1 VLAETD
7 WAVSDFQIE
16 RPKNNY
22 GDYAVNGA
30 FAAAIKTSR
39 PAEEIAAE
47 VANKLDAKRGKEFEK
62 IESKG
67 GYVNF
72 FLSPVYLQNTFGQI
86 VSDQDFGLNRTWGD
100 KLVMVEYTDPNP
112 FKLFHIGHL
121 MSNAIGETIA
131 RLFEASGA
139 KVIKANYQGDV
150 GLHVAMA
157 IWAILEDKN
166 KVPESSESLVKK
178 MNFLGEAYAT
188 GAKSYHEDQ
197 SGEIKRKIESMN
209 NSIYSKE
216 DEEINQLYQQGRQ
229 WSLDYFEEIYKRL
242 GTKFDHYFFESE
254 ASNEGKRLVAENMRV
269 FEENEGAII
278 FRGEKYGLHTRVF
291 VNSQGLPTYEAKEL
305 GLNKKKFELYPLD
318 LSVIVTGNEITEY
331 FRVLTKVMSLIV
343 PDAGAKTRHLPHGML
358 RLASG
363 KMSSRLG
370 EVISADSLIEKVKSG
385 LKEKGKRIDKESLAE
400 DTSEAVAIGAIK
412 YSILKQSPGRDIVFD
427 FAKSLSLEGDSGP
440 YLQYTLARLNSIL
453 SKKPDKTAV
462 QKFENL
468 VEPLELSTIKHL
480 LEFPD
485 TVATAC
491 QRMAPNHL
499 ALYLFQLANLANSY
513 YEKTR
518 ILGDHN
524 ENRLVARLA
533 LVESIARVLKR
544 GLEIMGIKTP
554 TKI

>member
-1 VLAETD
+1 M
-7 WAVSDFQIE
+7 VS
-16 RPKNNY
+16 
-22 GDYAVNGA
+22 
-30 FAAAIKTSR
+30 S
-39 PAEEIAAE
+39 
-47 VANKLDAKRGKEFEK
+47 
-62 IESKG
+62 
-67 GYVNF
+67 
-72 FLSPVYLQNTFGQI
+72 
-86 VSDQDFGLNRTWGD
+86 
-100 KLVMVEYTDPNP
+100 
-112 FKLFHIGHL
+112 
-121 MSNAIGETIA
+121 
-131 RLFEASGA
+131 
-139 KVIKANYQGDV
+139 
-150 GLHVAMA
+150 
-157 IWAILEDKN
+157 
-166 KVPESSESLVKK
+166 
-178 MNFLGEAYAT
+178 
-188 GAKSYHEDQ
+188 
-197 SGEIKRKIESMN
+197 
-209 NSIYSKE
+209 
-216 DEEINQLYQQGRQ
+216 
-229 WSLDYFEEIYKRL
+229 
-242 GTKFDHYFFESE
+242 
-254 ASNEGKRLVAENMRV
+254 
-269 FEENEGAII
+269 
-278 FRGEKYGLHTRVF
+278 RVF